1 MNVKKSRKGLLLAVL
16 SIFFC
21 AAGFA
26 QNSVTGTVSDEFGDP
41 IIGAYI
47 TLASDSK
54 VGTITDFDGNYEIS
68 VPDAAKLIFSY
79 TGYESQTLSTA
90 GKATLNVT
98 LKEVSTKLNEVVA
111 VGYGSQKAKEITSS
125 VASVKS
131 EDFNPGVKESPMG
144 LLQGKVAGLTIIRST
159 GDPTN
164 TGYAVQIRGTSTLDK
179 GAGTSPLYIVDGIPV
194 NNIDNIAPED
204 IASMD
209 VLKDGSAAAIYGTR
223 GTNGVIIITT
233 KRGSTDNAAE
243 CGSTTLEYSGYASF
257 ATRATGTG
265 MATAEQY
272 KELAAI
278 TDNVAKPAD
287 KGYETDWVAAQL
299 RDFAFTHN
307 HNLAISGATKNFNY
321 RGSVNFKNAE
331 GLTQV
336 TNRQEIMAKLAAS
349 QKALQGWLELQ
360 YDFSYMHYRNDYN
373 CGSIDDGAII
383 NPTFPI
389 YKEDGTT
396 YFTPSGT
403 ISYNPI
409 SNMNLK
415 ESYKDGN
422 YFRGSVRATVN
433 IKAVPGLK
441 VTGFAALEE
450 GDNHSYWSNPSEVKP
465 AKDANK
471 AGIKMDRSFNQLYE
485 ATIDYTGQWNGHSLA
500 LVGGTSYQNFW
511 YDGHELENSGFATDK
526 SKYYDIE
533 AGAVDKKNMK
543 MKSWRNSNTLVAYF
557 LRANYNYNEKYL
569 LSASIRAEGSS
580 RMGANHKWGWFPAVS
595 AGWRISGEDF
605 MRDAK
610 GVDDLKLRFGF
621 GVTGNNLGSD
631 LKSLELLTKG
641 GTFNSHGTEKYAFTV
656 NQNPNPDLR
665 WERKFEYNLGIDY
678 AFLSNRL
685 YGTLDLYYRNTK
697 DLLWEYTVPTPPY
710 QFDKLLANAGEMT
723 SMGIELAITGVP
735 VRTKNWEWATTAT
748 ISFNQNRIDKLSD
761 PELGFNYET
770 TWAGNVNGNALNN
783 VKTQLLTAGES
794 VGTFYGYQWTGEF
807 DADGNCIYVNQNGDV
822 DEKGNPIIDDN
833 DKVALASAQPLF
845 TFGWNN
851 TIKYKNWDLSF
862 FFRGVVGNTALN
874 VNRWKYAPVPG
885 SNGLNVFYSEAVGIG
900 EGKRTVFQKEF
911 SDYYLEDA
919 SYLKLDNITL
929 GYKVPLKE
937 NKYCQ
942 SLRVYFTAQNVATI
956 SSYSGTTPDAINYTS
971 VWEPGLGG
979 SDFYPQARTFLLGAN
994 VTF

>member
-26 QNSVTGTVSDEFGDP
+26 QNSVTGTVSDEFGEP

-179 GAGTSPLYIVDGIPV
+179 GAGTSPLYIVDGIPI

-243 CGSTTLEYSGYASF
+243 CGSATLEYAGYASF
-257 ATRATGTG
+257 SINGSETG

-272 KELAAI
+272 KDLAAI
-278 TDNVAKPAD
+278 TNNVSKPAD
-287 KGYETDWVAAQL
+287 KGYETDWFGEQL

-331 GLTQV
+331 GLTET
-336 TNRQEIMAKLAAS
+336 TNRQEIMAKLAAN

-373 CGSIDDGAII
+373 CGSLNNGAIL

-389 YKEDGTT
+389 YNEDGS
-396 YFTPSGT
+396 YFIPTGT
-403 ISYNPI
+403 VTSNPI
-409 SNMNLK
+409 ADNDLK
-415 ESYKDGN
+415 ESYQDGN

-450 GDNHSYWSNPSEVKP
+450 GDNHSYWATPIEYYVKG
-465 AKDANK
+465 DANK
-471 AGIKMDRSFNQLYE
+471 AGIKTTRSFNQLYE

-511 YDGHELENSGFATDK
+511 YDGHELSNGGFATNN
-526 SKYYDIE
+526 SKYFDIG
-533 AGAVDKKNMK
+533 AGAVDKEDM
-543 MKSWRNSNTLVAYF
+543 SVSSYRNSNTLVAYF

-580 RMGANHKWGWFPAVS
+580 RMGANNKWGWFPAVS

-621 GVTGNNLGSD
+621 GITGNNLGSD
-631 LKSLELLTKG
+631 LKSVELLTKG

-656 NQNPNPDLR
+656 NQNANPDLR

-678 AFLSNRL
+678 AFLNNRL
-685 YGTLDLYYRNTK
+685 YGSIDLYYRNTK
-697 DLLWEYTVPTPPY
+697 DLLWEYKVPTPPY
-710 QFDKLLANAGEMT
+710 QYDRLLANAGEMT

-735 VRTKNWEWATTAT
+735 VRTKNWEWTSTPT

-770 TWAGNVNGNALNN
+770 TWAGNLGGNKINGT
-783 VKTQLLTAGES
+783 VTQLLTEGQS
-794 VGTFYGYQWTGEF
+794 VGTFYGYQWTGQF
-807 DADGNCIYVNQNGDV
+807 DEKGNCIYVNQNGDV
-822 DEKGNPIIDDN
+822 DENGNAILDDN
-833 DKVALASAQPLF
+833 DKVVLGSAQPLF

-851 TIKYKNWDLSF
+851 TVRYKNWDLSL

-874 VNRWKYAPVPG
+874 VSRWAYAPAKG
-885 SNGLNVFYSEAVGIG
+885 SNGLNVYYSEAVGVG
-900 EGKRTVFQKEF
+900 EGSRTYFQKDF

-942 SLRVYFTAQNVATI
+942 NLRVYFTAQNVFTV
-956 SSYSGTTPDAINYTS
+956 SSYSGSDPDGINTTS
-971 VWEPGLGG
+971 VWDPGIDHI
-979 SDFYPQARTFLLGAN
+979 DFYPQARTFLIGAN

>member
-233 KRGSTDNAAE
+233 KRGSADNNAE

-272 KELAAI
+272 KELASI
-278 TDNVAKPAD
+278 TNNVSKPAD

-307 HNLAISGATKNFNY
+307 HNLAISGATKNFSY

-336 TNRQEIMAKLAAS
+336 TNRQEIMAKLAAN

-580 RMGANHKWGWFPAVS
+580 RMGANNKWGWFPAVS

-631 LKSLELLTKG
+631 LKSLELLKKG

-656 NQNPNPDLR
+656 DQNPNPDLR

-710 QFDKLLANAGEMT
+710 QYDKLLANAGEMT

-761 PELGFNYET
+761 PDLGFNYET

-874 VNRWKYAPVPG
+874 VNRWKYAPVKG

-900 EGKRTVFQKEF
+900 EGKRSIFQKEF

-942 SLRVYFTAQNVATI
+942 SLRVYFTAQNVVTI

-979 SDFYPQARTFLLGAN
+979 SDFYPQARTFLIGAN